1 MVYPGMWECLE
12 CHYVND
18 DWEESCQ
25 RCGLGK
31 ISPSLTAPPS
41 AGEPAQVQPAEPVP
55 ASGEAMPVRVR
66 RTLAESRAAEG
77 AATGR
82 RRRMTLLETAG
93 LLLVLISLGGCL
105 AVGYLAWRQGVLDH
119 YLPEQ
124 LRSQGPGTAGQQ
136 SEGGALTE
144 AELLGD
150 PLSDLE
156 TTRTSGFASFRRF
169 IQPLRKARE
178 ELADVSFSSTAPA
191 TLSAESIV
199 ELDSL
204 GGLGDQ
210 LLEHYSEFEPLAAK
224 ARGEELL
231 RQVDVLRSEFAARF
245 TELITALGQA
255 YSRDGAATHTAY
267 LLSDTIPNAVEQL
280 GKIDPLPLREA
291 WRKAVHAREQ
301 MFLDIKNDDVYR
313 QLEARYSALVE
324 VHNSANA
331 ALKSVPPV
339 EWHGGVLSE
348 DGAKLLDLYDGL
360 ATHVEKLV
368 VEFEAY
374 SATLT
379 VELDSDR
386 RRGLIKQ
393 FLDLAQGDHLLC
405 FEEVYKIY
413 ARDRELSHPAYENLR
428 VHYDF
433 VKAHWPGRRSSYE
446 EIFNRYEEEWQ
457 QRWGQT

>member
-18 DWEESCQ
+18 DWEELCQ
-25 RCGLGK
+25 RCGLGR
-31 ISPSLTAPPS
+31 ISPPLTAPPI
-41 AGEPAQVQPAEPVP
+41 AVEPAQVQPVEPVP
-55 ASGEAMPVRVR
+55 ASAEAVPGRVK

-77 AATGR
+77 AAPRR
-82 RRRMTLLETAG
+82 RRRMTWLETSG
-93 LLLVLISLGGCL
+93 LLLVLVSLGGCL
-105 AVGYLAWRQGVLDH
+105 AVGYLAWRQGVLDR

-124 LRSQGPGTAGQQ
+124 FRSQGGSESGQQ
-136 SEGGALTE
+136 ASQGALTE
-144 AELLGD
+144 QQLLGD

-156 TTRTSGFASFRRF
+156 TARTPGFAPFRRF

-178 ELADVSFSSTAPA
+178 ELAGVTFSSISPA

-204 GGLGDQ
+204 GGLGDK
-210 LLEHYSEFEPLAAK
+210 LLEHYSEFEQLAAK
-224 ARGEELL
+224 SRGEELL
-231 RQVDVLRSEFAARF
+231 RQIDVLRSEFAARF
-245 TELITALGQA
+245 TELITALGEA
-255 YSRDGAATHTAY
+255 YGRDGAATDTVY

-291 WRKAVHAREQ
+291 WRKAVHARDQ
-301 MFLDIKNDDVYR
+301 MFLDIKNEDVYR
-313 QLEARYSALVE
+313 QLEARYAALLE
-324 VHNSANA
+324 IHNAANA
-331 ALKSVPPV
+331 GLKAVPPV
-339 EWHGGVLSE
+339 EWQGGVLSE

-368 VEFEAY
+368 VEFETY

-386 RRGLIKQ
+386 RRELIKQ

-405 FEEVYKIY
+405 FEEAYKIY

-428 VHYDF
+428 VHYEF

-457 QRWGQT
+457 QHWGQT